1 MMTEEALILQLS
13 KRIMTAYFEEL
24 DLTPL
29 FSHLSDDVIWA
40 GAGKHMQLTGYEAV
54 TEALRRG
61 HSQRVPCRISNEEYT
76 VRPLSDTT
84 WLCQICSDITTDPS
98 CNMFIHEYQRCVFI
112 FQKTQRCDD
121 GWEIIYLNN
130 SVAYN
135 RLNDQELFAVEYGMH
150 NFQQRAE
157 ADGENVLTTQD
168 KYQLYS
174 YIKRNAFANLDA
186 AGKNLFLALSL
197 FPSFTGELASYVMDS
212 PRAKD
217 LLDAE
222 VERNPFLY
230 FDYHDGTYSFH
241 PLLASY
247 LHYVFS
253 RKSRRWQQAQQLRAA
268 HWYLQEGDYK
278 QAIVLARRAGNY
290 DTVLTAIEQGGRE
303 SLYGFAH
310 DVAADT
316 LQHASAAERAAH
328 LEGCFYCVLYAF
340 RCGKRLLAV
349 KYLSVLADCVETE
362 FADAAQ
368 RLYYA
373 AYAEVMK
380 GFCSYPDLSAMTK
393 HVQRA
398 RELLPSP
405 HDLIL
410 PWTFGSPSPLSLYHS
425 LPGQLEQ
432 TAEGL
437 RQFTASYIR
446 LIHADVFPCQTDF
459 IRGEYEYLTGRLD
472 EAEQTL
478 TQYVHANSIVPKC
491 ISHLQTAH
499 FYLARLALCRGDA
512 AALQKEA
519 QHLHSLKLQVYPQC
533 GTAVKHLCEAF
544 LQSMLN
550 SSSASVPL
558 YTSPPPPIDVN
569 GCYYPI
575 APIAAVIQD
584 KVLLSRGEFPQLL
597 LQATEHYKTAMASQ
611 YILPAIYESILLAC
625 VYEHAGN
632 IDGAATALKQAI
644 VLAQPDHLVMP
655 FAEHA
660 EYLPQTMKRLCSDAA
675 TAPFIEQAQGLSL
688 AEPLSTLRTAL
699 AKPAL
704 PLSKREQEV
713 AAMVATG
720 LTNKAIAGQL
730 NIAEVTV
737 KKTLSQIYKKLGI
750 TNRAALSHYM
760 SHHPAG

>member
-1 MMTEEALILQLS
+1 MLTEEALILQLS
-13 KRIMTAYFEEL
+13 KRIITAYFEEL

-29 FSHLSDDVIWA
+29 FSHLSDNVIWA

-54 TEALRRG
+54 TEAFRRG

-84 WLCQICSDITTDPS
+84 WLCQICSDITTDPAY
-98 CNMFIHEYQRCVFI
+98 NMFIHEYQRCVFI
-112 FQKTQRCDD
+112 FQKTQRND

-130 SVAYN
+130 SIAYN
-135 RLNDQELFAVEYGMH
+135 RLNDQELFAAEYGMH

-278 QAIVLARRAGNY
+278 QAIVLARRAGDY

-303 SLYGFAH
+303 SLYGFPH
-310 DVAADT
+310 DVA
-316 LQHASAAERAAH
+316 
-328 LEGCFYCVLYAF
+328 
-340 RCGKRLLAV
+340 
-349 KYLSVLADCVETE
+349 
-362 FADAAQ
+362 AAQ

-446 LIHADVFPCQTDF
+446 LIHADAFPVQTDF

-478 TQYVHANSIVPKC
+478 AKYVHANSIVPKC

-512 AALQKEA
+512 AGLQKEI
-519 QHLHSLKLQVYPQC
+519 QRLHSLKLQVYPQC

-558 YTSPPPPIDVN
+558 YTSPPPP
-569 GCYYPI
+569 P
-575 APIAAVIQD
+575 
-584 KVLLSRGEFPQLL
+584 R
-597 LQATEHYKTAMASQ
+597 
-611 YILPAIYESILLAC
+611 
-625 VYEHAGN
+625 
-632 IDGAATALKQAI
+632 
-644 VLAQPDHLVMP
+644 
-655 FAEHA
+655 
-660 EYLPQTMKRLCSDAA
+660 
-675 TAPFIEQAQGLSL
+675 
-688 AEPLSTLRTAL
+688 
-699 AKPAL
+699 
-704 PLSKREQEV
+704 
-713 AAMVATG
+713 
-720 LTNKAIAGQL
+720 
-730 NIAEVTV
+730 
-737 KKTLSQIYKKLGI
+737 
-750 TNRAALSHYM
+750 
-760 SHHPAG
+760 

>member
-1 MMTEEALILQLS
+1 MTEEALILQLS

-373 AYAEVMK
+373 AYAEV
-380 GFCSYPDLSAMTK
+380 S
-393 HVQRA
+393 
-398 RELLPSP
+398 
-405 HDLIL
+405 
-410 PWTFGSPSPLSLYHS
+410 
-425 LPGQLEQ
+425 
-432 TAEGL
+432 
-437 RQFTASYIR
+437 
-446 LIHADVFPCQTDF
+446 
-459 IRGEYEYLTGRLD
+459 
-472 EAEQTL
+472 
-478 TQYVHANSIVPKC
+478 
-491 ISHLQTAH
+491 
-499 FYLARLALCRGDA
+499 
-512 AALQKEA
+512 
-519 QHLHSLKLQVYPQC
+519 
-533 GTAVKHLCEAF
+533 
-544 LQSMLN
+544 
-550 SSSASVPL
+550 
-558 YTSPPPPIDVN
+558 
-569 GCYYPI
+569 
-575 APIAAVIQD
+575 
-584 KVLLSRGEFPQLL
+584 
-597 LQATEHYKTAMASQ
+597 
-611 YILPAIYESILLAC
+611 
-625 VYEHAGN
+625 
-632 IDGAATALKQAI
+632 
-644 VLAQPDHLVMP
+644 
-655 FAEHA
+655 
-660 EYLPQTMKRLCSDAA
+660 
-675 TAPFIEQAQGLSL
+675 
-688 AEPLSTLRTAL
+688 
-699 AKPAL
+699 
-704 PLSKREQEV
+704 
-713 AAMVATG
+713 
-720 LTNKAIAGQL
+720 
-730 NIAEVTV
+730 
-737 KKTLSQIYKKLGI
+737 
-750 TNRAALSHYM
+750 
-760 SHHPAG
+760 

>member
-13 KRIMTAYFEEL
+13 KRIITAYFEEL

-29 FSHLSDDVIWA
+29 FSHLSDNVIWA

-54 TEALRRG
+54 TEAFRRG

-328 LEGCFYCVLYAF
+328 LEGCFYCILYAF
-340 RCGKRLLAV
+340 RCGKQRLAV
-349 KYLSVLADCVETE
+349 KYLSVLADCIETE
-362 FADAAQ
+362 FSDAAQ

-373 AYAEVMK
+373 AYAEVIK
-380 GFCSYPDLSAMTK
+380 GFCSYPELSAMTK

-425 LPGQLEQ
+425 LPEKLEQ
-432 TAEGL
+432 TMEGL

-446 LIHADVFPCQTDF
+446 LIHADAFPVQTDF

-478 TQYVHANSIVPKC
+478 AKYVHANSIVPKC

-512 AALQKEA
+512 AGLQKEI
-519 QHLHSLKLQVYPQC
+519 QRLHSLKLQVYPQC

-688 AEPLSTLRTAL
+688 AEPLSTLRTTL
-699 AKPAL
+699 AKPSL

-720 LTNKAIAGQL
+720 LTNKAIAEQL

-760 SHHPAG
+760 SHHPMS

>member
-1 MMTEEALILQLS
+1 M
-13 KRIMTAYFEEL
+13 
-24 DLTPL
+24 PL
-29 FSHLSDDVIWA
+29 PIS
-40 GAGKHMQLTGYEAV
+40 T
-54 TEALRRG
+54 
-61 HSQRVPCRISNEEYT
+61 QREKISFWPC
-76 VRPLSDTT
+76 PLSILYGRAGV
-84 WLCQICSDITTDPS
+84 LC
-98 CNMFIHEYQRCVFI
+98 
-112 FQKTQRCDD
+112 D
-121 GWEIIYLNN
+121 G
-130 SVAYN
+130 
-135 RLNDQELFAVEYGMH
+135 FA
-150 NFQQRAE
+150 
-157 ADGENVLTTQD
+157 
-168 KYQLYS
+168 
-174 YIKRNAFANLDA
+174 
-186 AGKNLFLALSL
+186 
-197 FPSFTGELASYVMDS
+197 
-212 PRAKD
+212 PRQGSSRR
-217 LLDAE
+217 E

-268 HWYLQEGDYK
+268 RWYLQEGDYK

-368 RLYYA
+368 RLYYV
-373 AYAEVMK
+373 AYAEAMK

-478 TQYVHANSIVPKC
+478 TQYVHANSIMPKC

-499 FYLARLALCRGDA
+499 FYLARLGPLPRRRRSAAERSTAPALA
-512 AALQKEA
+512 EA
-519 QHLHSLKLQVYPQC
+519 PGLPTMRHGCKPLVR
-533 GTAVKHLCEAF
+533 T
-544 LQSMLN
+544 
-550 SSSASVPL
+550 SSSV
-558 YTSPPPPIDVN
+558 
-569 GCYYPI
+569 C
-575 APIAAVIQD
+575 
-584 KVLLSRGEFPQLL
+584 
-597 LQATEHYKTAMASQ
+597 
-611 YILPAIYESILLAC
+611 
-625 VYEHAGN
+625 
-632 IDGAATALKQAI
+632 
-644 VLAQPDHLVMP
+644 
-655 FAEHA
+655 
-660 EYLPQTMKRLCSDAA
+660 
-675 TAPFIEQAQGLSL
+675 
-688 AEPLSTLRTAL
+688 
-699 AKPAL
+699 
-704 PLSKREQEV
+704 
-713 AAMVATG
+713 
-720 LTNKAIAGQL
+720 
-730 NIAEVTV
+730 
-737 KKTLSQIYKKLGI
+737 
-750 TNRAALSHYM
+750 
-760 SHHPAG
+760 